1 MVQDPST
8 GVNVII
14 MFEKVTSIQGGDK
27 MTAEDYVSILTDQLK
42 NQTSF
47 NYEISEAKT
56 EEFCGEEYVTFE
68 AEMVDYQ
75 TFQKM
80 YVRKIGNYF
89 AGITFSGSAAAE
101 NGYQTLIDAFQ
112 AY

>member
-27 MTAEDYVSILTDQLK
+27 MTAEEYVSILTEQLK
-42 NQTSF
+42 SQTSF
-47 NYEISEAKT
+47 NYEIGEAKT

-68 AEMVDYQ
+68 AEMVDYE

-89 AGITFSGSAAAE
+89 AGFTFSGSAAAE
-101 NGYQTLIDAFQ
+101 TGYQTLIDAFQ